1 MITKP
6 LEDIFNHL
14 LQTDPQSKAKLSL
27 LSGKSV
33 GFALKNSP
41 FKLQATINQQGL
53 EFSIGSTEHA
63 DCILHGT
70 PIALA
75 RYLNTKHVNPST
87 NVSLGVEIE
96 GDLEFARKVSTI
108 FRGLDI
114 DWEEVFAQIIG
125 DFPAHQLTNIFSG
138 LRNGFERSRDS
149 AGQHL
154 QYLLTEKLDQVIT
167 QSEAETFYQAVDKL
181 AADAGRLEQKINK
194 LTGITERG

>member
-33 GFALKNSP
+33 GFAFKKTP
-41 FKLQATINQQGL
+41 FKLQATINQQDL

-87 NVSLGVEIE
+87 NASLGVEIE

-108 FRGLDI
+108 FRDLDI

-125 DFPAHQLTNIFSG
+125 DFPAHQLTNVFSG

-194 LTGITERG
+194 LTGTTERG